1 MRLIDADSV
10 KKGIDE
16 LKQSPWYY
24 DRNRV
29 YFVIR
34 KNAVEIVERLCID
47 KEPTIDAIPISFL
60 EKLSDNAQNEEAALM
75 IDEIIAQWR
84 KENADDSD

>member
-1 MRLIDADSV
+1 MRLIDADFT

-24 DRNRV
+24 DENRV
-29 YFVIR
+29 KFVIR
-34 KNAVEIVERLCID
+34 KNAVEMVERLCID
-47 KEPTIDAIPISFL
+47 KAPTIDAIPISFL
-60 EKLSDNAQNEEAALM
+60 EKLRDNAQNEEAALM

-84 KENADDSD
+84 KERNENE

>member
-1 MRLIDADSV
+1 MRLIDADSA

-24 DRNRV
+24 DKNRV

-34 KNAVEIVERLCID
+34 KNAVEMVERLCID
-47 KEPTIDAIPISFL
+47 KQPTIDAIPVSFL
-60 EKLSDNAQNEEAALM
+60 EKLSDNAQNEEAALV

-84 KENADDSD
+84 NKDATD